1 MASAAGSVPAP
12 VAAAARR
19 QQRATSALHLSHGGP
34 AANASPLRCLFMLAL
49 LCVLAPN
56 ARGANP
62 TATHIIPM
70 FVSSVSPAEGSIF
83 GGSRLFVNGSGFE
96 TNHHV
101 GGNVV
106 KVGRK
111 VSFRNVPRTLPNTTL
126 HPVAAAPQLPLHNQ
140 LSRPPM
146 RTRHPV
152 ARSMPARTLAFI
164 QSRLPRMGE
173 AVSAPFRIKGT
184 EGGVPLELGERGTR
198 EYATG
203 CLPSLPFLPYFPF
216 IPTLITNTRTQ
227 PRDGAL
233 SEDALSLKLWSSYYS
248 T

>member
-12 VAAAARR
+12 VAGAARR
-19 QQRATSALHLSHGGP
+19 QQRATSAHHLSRGGR

-56 ARGANP
+56 AHGANP

-101 GGNVV
+101 GGNIV

-111 VSFRNVPRTLPNTTL
+111 VSFKNLPT
-126 HPVAAAPQLPLHNQ
+126 PAAAPHPTPAT
-140 LSRPPM
+140 SRA

-152 ARSMPARTLAFI
+152 ARSMPACMLAYTQPTPMNGRVCFFESACPI
-164 QSRLPRMGE
+164 QNQRDRRR
-173 AVSAPFRIKGT
+173 VPF
-184 EGGVPLELGERGTR
+184 GGGARERGAS
-198 EYATG
+198 ECATG
-203 CLPSLPFLPYFPF
+203 CLPALPSLPSPSHPFPH
-216 IPTLITNTRTQ
+216 
-227 PRDGAL
+227 
-233 SEDALSLKLWSSYYS
+233 
-248 T
+248 

>member
-1 MASAAGSVPAP
+1 MASAAGSMPAP

-19 QQRATSALHLSHGGP
+19 QQRATSALHLSRGGR

-106 KVGRK
+106 KVGRT
-111 VSFRNVPRTLPNTTL
+111 VSFRNVPHTRCPTLPYT
-126 HPVAAAPQLPLHNQ
+126 PSLPLHNCRSTTNFLDLPCARGTPWHVQ
-140 LSRPPM
+140 CPP
-146 RTRHPV
+146 
-152 ARSMPARTLAFI
+152 ARSRI

-184 EGGVPLELGERGTR
+184 EGGVPLGSHLSP
-198 EYATG
+198 
-203 CLPSLPFLPYFPF
+203 LSPHSHP
-216 IPTLITNTRTQ
+216 IPH
-227 PRDGAL
+227 
-233 SEDALSLKLWSSYYS
+233 
-248 T
+248 

>member
-1 MASAAGSVPAP
+1 MASAAGSMPAP

-19 QQRATSALHLSHGGP
+19 QQRATSALHLSRGGR

-106 KVGRK
+106 KVGRS

-152 ARSMPARTLAFI
+152 ARSMPARTLAYTKPTPTDGRGCVCPI
-164 QSRLPRMGE
+164 QNQRDRRRRSFG
-173 AVSAPFRIKGT
+173 A
-184 EGGVPLELGERGTR
+184 GERGTR

-203 CLPSLPFLPYFPF
+203 CLPSPPSFPSF
-216 IPTLITNTRTQ
+216 PPHPTLIMNTR
-227 PRDGAL
+227 P
-233 SEDALSLKLWSSYYS
+233 
-248 T
+248 

>member
-1 MASAAGSVPAP
+1 MASAAGSMPAP
-12 VAAAARR
+12 VAVAARR

-106 KVGRK
+106 KVGRT
-111 VSFRNVPRTLPNTTL
+111 VSFRNVPHTRCPTLPYT
-126 HPVAAAPQLPLHNQ
+126 PSLPLHNCRSTTNFLDLPCARGTPWHVQ
-140 LSRPPM
+140 CPP
-146 RTRHPV
+146 
-152 ARSMPARTLAFI
+152 ARSRLYKADSQGWARL
-164 QSRLPRMGE
+164 
-173 AVSAPFRIKGT
+173 
-184 EGGVPLELGERGTR
+184 
-198 EYATG
+198 
-203 CLPSLPFLPYFPF
+203 CLPHSESKGQKAAFLWSWGREGQG
-216 IPTLITNTRTQ
+216 NTR
-227 PRDGAL
+227 RDVSHL
-233 SEDALSLKLWSSYYS
+233 SPLSPHSHPIPH
-248 T
+248 